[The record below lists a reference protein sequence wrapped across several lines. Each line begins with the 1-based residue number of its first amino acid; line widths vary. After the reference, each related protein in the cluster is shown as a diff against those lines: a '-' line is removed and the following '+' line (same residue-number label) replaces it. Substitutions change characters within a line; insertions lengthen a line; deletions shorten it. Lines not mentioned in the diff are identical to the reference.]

1 LEDAR
6 QIAEA
11 AGIPLRIFTYHRV
24 TIDGQTATV
33 HPLDRPDETAFSF
46 QPSAV
51 INATGAWVDRT
62 LSALNV
68 PSKPLMGGT
77 KGSHFITHHEPLR
90 ARLAGRAIYVEAA
103 DGRPVFVL
111 PFGQATLVGT
121 TDLPFADDPANAVAA
136 PEELQ
141 YLVEAVNELFPDLR
155 LSTAD
160 IALHYSGVR
169 PLPVSDASAT
179 AAVTRRHWLE
189 PNNQSAVPLYSIIGG
204 KLTTCR
210 SLAEDAAGTILAR
223 LGLEQRS
230 NSRDRPLPGGE
241 SYPRDSVSLAAEW
254 DRIAQRFS
262 LDRRAVETI
271 WSLVGTRSE
280 TILADL
286 SRAGSLDSECLPGT
300 SLPRR
305 FVRWIIDHE
314 WATTLDD
321 LVERR
326 LMLLY
331 HPRLSRACLDE
342 LAQLLV
348 QSRRMSG
355 PPMAEVEKTIARLAK
370 HFGKSF
376 S

>member
-1 LEDAR
+1 
-6 QIAEA
+6 
-11 AGIPLRIFTYHRV
+11 
-24 TIDGQTATV
+24 
-33 HPLDRPDETAFSF
+33 
-46 QPSAV
+46 
-51 INATGAWVDRT
+51 
-62 LSALNV
+62 
-68 PSKPLMGGT
+68 MGGT

-111 PFGQATLVGT
+111 PFGQATLIGT
-121 TDLPFADDPANAVAA
+121 TDLLFADDPADAVAT

-169 PLPVSDASAT
+169 PLPASDASAT

-189 PNNQSAVPLYSIIGG
+189 PNTESAVPLYSIIGG

-223 LGLEQRS
+223 LGIEQRS

-241 SYPRDSVSLAAEW
+241 SYPRDLVALGAEW
-254 DRIAQRFS
+254 DRISLRFS
-262 LDRRAVETI
+262 IDRAAVEAI
-271 WSLVGTRSE
+271 WSLVGTRTE
-280 TILADL
+280 AILVDL
-286 SRAGSLDSECLPGT
+286 SRSGSLDAEYLPGT

-314 WATTLDD
+314 WATTLED
-321 LVERR
+321 LIERR

-331 HPRLSRACLDE
+331 HPHLSSACLVE
-342 LAQLLV
+342 LARILV
-348 QSRRMSG
+348 ESG
-355 PPMAEVEKTIARLAK
+355 RVPAERINDEIDRTIRRLAT
-370 HFGKSF
+370 HFGMRIEV
-376 S
+376 